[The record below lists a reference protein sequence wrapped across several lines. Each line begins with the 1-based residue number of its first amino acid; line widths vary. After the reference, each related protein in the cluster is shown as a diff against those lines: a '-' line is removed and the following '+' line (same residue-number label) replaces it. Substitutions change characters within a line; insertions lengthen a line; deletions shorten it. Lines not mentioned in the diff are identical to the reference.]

1 MKVMN
6 HKGDFPIYA
15 THPQMIYLDHA
26 ATSHKPEVVIKRTEA
41 YYNSANSSPHR
52 GAYKLSVKSTELY
65 DRGRQNLIDF
75 LGADER
81 YATVFTKNA
90 TEALNLIAHSYVLE
104 HIESGDEIC
113 VSIDA
118 HHSVIVPL
126 QLIAK
131 RKGATLKYLYLDQ
144 SGIFEND
151 AITSNTKIL
160 ALPWIGNGLGKIH
173 DVKSLLKRAHDVG
186 AVVILD
192 GAQAIG
198 HIPIDF
204 SELDVDF
211 FTFSGHKM
219 YAPQGIG
226 GLVAKKELLETMP
239 PFLSG
244 GDMIEFVTEQTTTF
258 AGVPERFEAG
268 TQNVAGVVGLMA
280 AIDYIKSYGLS
291 KIHEH
296 EMALTSYALEKLKS
310 LPFVDVYGP
319 EDKSERGAL
328 ITFNVEGIHPHDV
341 ASLLDEKGVSIRA
354 GHHCTQPL
362 MKHLGI
368 SASCRISYGFYNT
381 TEDIDSFMEAI
392 RYAREVFGYVDV
404 Y

>member
-1 MKVMN
+1 MTTMN
-6 HKGDFPIYA
+6 HKGDFPIYE
-15 THPQMIYLDHA
+15 THPGMVYLDHA
-26 ATSHKPEVVIKRTEA
+26 ATSHKPDIVTRRTES
-41 YYNSANSSPHR
+41 YYKTSNSSPHR
-52 GAYKLSVKSTELY
+52 GAYLLSVKSTELY
-65 DRGRQNLIDF
+65 DRGRKEVLDF

-81 YATVFTKNA
+81 YSTVFTKNA
-90 TEALNLIAHSYVLE
+90 TEALNLIAQTHVME
-104 HIESGDEIC
+104 NVKAGDEIC

-126 QLIAK
+126 QLVAK
-131 RKGATLKYLYLDQ
+131 RKDAILKYLYLDRT
-144 SGIFEND
+144 GTFEND
-151 AITSNTKIL
+151 AITAKTKIL
-160 ALPWIGNGLGKIH
+160 ALPWISNGLGKIH
-173 DVKSLLKRAHDVG
+173 DVKALLKRAHDVG

-204 SELDVDF
+204 AELDVDF

-226 GLVAKKELLETMP
+226 GLVAKKELLEAMP
-239 PFLSG
+239 PFLTG
-244 GDMIEFVTEQTTTF
+244 GDMIEYVTEQTTTY

-280 AIDYIKSYGLS
+280 AIDYIKSYGLT

-296 EMALTSYALEKLKS
+296 EMALTSYALEKLKA
-310 LPFVDVYGP
+310 LPFIEIYGP
-319 EDKSERGAL
+319 EDISKRGAL

-341 ASLLDEKGVSIRA
+341 ASLLDEKWVSIRA

-362 MKHLGI
+362 MKHLEL
-368 SASCRISYGFYNT
+368 SASCRVSYGFYNT
-381 TEDIDSFMEAI
+381 TEDIDKFVDAVK
-392 RYAREVFGYVDV
+392 YAREVFGYVDV